1 MRNSRW
7 IYMLAIASAASLA
20 LAACGGS
27 EERSAAPEETPGDS
41 VSESAAGLDGG
52 GNLGTRVCVY
62 NEDAPPLQVKF
73 SRADSVNG
81 PSDLRMGDQICGEGT
96 RFAGSDVL
104 GEIKV
109 DSTLTM
115 NLWGNNPWAGAPE
128 AGVGQVGGFSC
139 AGDESFD
146 VNMVDTWDDGV
157 LLYTI
162 KRLPDGAWK
171 EFEIKI
177 SKSPKPSA
185 DGKHKT
191 CTGRGGFFG

>member
-1 MRNSRW
+1 
-7 IYMLAIASAASLA
+7 MLAIASATSLA
-20 LAACGGS
+20 LTACGGS
-27 EERSAAPEETPGDS
+27 AERSAAPEETPGES

-81 PSDLRMGDQICGEGT
+81 PSDLKMGDQICGEGT

-115 NLWGNNPWAGAPE
+115 YLWGNNPWAGSPG
-128 AGVGQVGGFSC
+128 AGVGQVGASTC
-139 AGDESFD
+139 AGRDGFD

-185 DGKHKT
+185 DGKYER
-191 CTGRGGFFG
+191 CASRGGAITA